1 MKELFSKGEWT
12 KATPLVPP
20 SRLVPFLPHK
30 GQLLPPLP
38 VPPPFCL
45 KKRLIETHVEE
56 EGEKG
61 GWREGESVMEGGRS
75 MERKTC
81 REKEQRFGKIER
93 WGFC

>member
-61 GWREGESVMEGGRS
+61 GWREDERVMEGGR
-75 MERKTC
+75 MGEVWKERHVERKN
-81 REKEQRFGKIER
+81 RDLER
-93 WGFC
+93 